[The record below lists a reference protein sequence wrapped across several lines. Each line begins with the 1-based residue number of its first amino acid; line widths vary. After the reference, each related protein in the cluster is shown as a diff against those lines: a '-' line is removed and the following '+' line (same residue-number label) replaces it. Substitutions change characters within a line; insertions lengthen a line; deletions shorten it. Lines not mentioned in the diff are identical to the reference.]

1 MITCHNNMRI
11 EQRPLTVIHADEG
24 KVFRRKSDGMIMGET
39 IHLGYNYYDAG
50 LPVTPYMSKP
60 TDFEEV
66 EAVIPTEDGV
76 QPVER
81 KDPQRL
87 RRMLE
92 IIERERKEFHTYD
105 LTEEEQIQLKELA
118 PIWGKTIKEGDTVD
132 EGMLFTYIPEGAREP
147 KLYKVCK
154 THIVRPYYHPSTD
167 TEELYQLVTI

>member
-1 MITCHNNMRI
+1 MRI

-24 KVFRRKSDGMIMGET
+24 KVFRRKSDGMMMGET

-66 EAVIPTEDGV
+66 EAVIPTEDDV

-92 IIERERKEFHTYD
+92 IIERERKEFNTYD

-118 PIWGKTIKEGDTVD
+118 PIWGKTIREGDSVV
-132 EGMLFTYIPEGAREP
+132 EGKVFTYQG
-147 KLYKVCK
+147 KLYRVKRDHTVL
-154 THIVRPYYHPSTD
+154 PYYQPNED
-167 TEELYQLVTI
+167 TTELYTEVINQ